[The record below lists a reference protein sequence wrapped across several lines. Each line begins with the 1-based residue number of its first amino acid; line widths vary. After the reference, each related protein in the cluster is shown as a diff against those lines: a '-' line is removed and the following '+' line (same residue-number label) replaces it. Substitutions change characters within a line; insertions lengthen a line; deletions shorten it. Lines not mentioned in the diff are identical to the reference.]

1 MFDYLNMVVPAVV
14 TIIGF
19 IVTYFTTRHSIKE
32 EIHKQKT
39 GIYLEELSKVPMEVL
54 TLMDDMLKNPKSNS
68 VLNDYKSIMSKI
80 FAYGTKEAIA
90 IVSSMQRQN
99 YSLAANS
106 DSKIKSRLIAY
117 YVLLV
122 CQIKYDLTGIEIT
135 PEHWYNMK
143 LTDYPNRKNE
153 LDKAN
158 NDIVKELDL
167 PNFLII
173 K

>member
-1 MFDYLNMVVPAVV
+1 
-14 TIIGF
+14 
-19 IVTYFTTRHSIKE
+19 
-32 EIHKQKT
+32 
-39 GIYLEELSKVPMEVL
+39 
-54 TLMDDMLKNPKSNS
+54 
-68 VLNDYKSIMSKI
+68 MSKI
-80 FAYGTKEAIA
+80 FAYGTKEAIT

-99 YSLAANS
+99 YSLQENS

-135 PEHWYNMK
+135 PEYWYNMK
-143 LTDYPNRKNE
+143 LTDYPNRKSE

-158 NDIVKELDL
+158 NNIVKELNL

-173 K
+173 KQ